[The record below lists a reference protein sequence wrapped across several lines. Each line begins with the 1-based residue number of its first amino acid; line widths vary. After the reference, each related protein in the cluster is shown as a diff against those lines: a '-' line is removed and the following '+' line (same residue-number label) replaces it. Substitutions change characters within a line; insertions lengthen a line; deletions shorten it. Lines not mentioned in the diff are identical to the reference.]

1 MFLLT
6 QSTSLSVLIN
16 KPYENVAQIWES
28 IRSHMKP
35 PLIVLYGTTSA
46 KVVAFFNSEKLFFP
60 LLLLPLLSTNS
71 MSILSDRWVGTFLFL
86 SSNDPSFYH
95 HYSWRCVWAYSMVKK
110 SFNWNYSL
118 NLKNG
123 KISISTFTKEIFRAA
138 ELGCYGNCGCNWV

>member
-1 MFLLT
+1 MKMLR
-6 QSTSLSVLIN
+6 
-16 KPYENVAQIWES
+16 KYEKAYETPSYCS
-28 IRSHMKP
+28 IRHNLSKSC
-35 PLIVLYGTTSA
+35 G
-46 KVVAFFNSEKLFFP
+46 FFQFRKTFFP
-60 LLLLPLLSTNS
+60 TSSSSFVSLLSTNS

>member
-28 IRSHMKP
+28 IW
-35 PLIVLYGTTSA
+35 
-46 KVVAFFNSEKLFFP
+46 NP
-60 LLLLPLLSTNS
+60 LLLFYTAQPQQKLWLFSIQKNFFPTSSSSFVSLLSTNS

>member
-1 MFLLT
+1 MFLFT

-28 IRSHMKP
+28 IW
-35 PLIVLYGTTSA
+35 
-46 KVVAFFNSEKLFFP
+46 NP
-60 LLLLPLLSTNS
+60 LLLFYTAQPQQKLWLFSIQKNFFPTSSSSFVSLLSTNS
-71 MSILSDRWVGTFLFL
+71 MSILSDRWVGTFLFQ